1 MAKQDITV
9 CIDAYPDPDTDVF
22 RIGAADD
29 ILRLLV
35 DAHDTEFS
43 IPELVD
49 ATGVTRSTVWRAVDL
64 LDSIDAIQ
72 IRETPQ
78 RNYIAINP
86 DRLQKDDPILGISQS
101 EFHAPIRA
109 FVDRVKPRP
118 PTPTTSTTSL
128 GSSSLE
134 ASLGEADRQSDI
146 DCFVVVDGNR
156 TTARRQITD
165 VVADLQSERFDGD
178 RFVFEPYVD
187 LQRALG
193 EPDRSSTEI
202 FTEGITV
209 YGSDRLDGSAR
220 RSSPMSSTRIEALID
235 EVQAAFDR
243 RPTDIEAGLDVGD
256 AAPPAT
262 EGLSLARR
270 RRGPPDASYYTLVI
284 EASFVAIERTVEF
297 RLLERG
303 TMQPD
308 DLPGTHPGV
317 YREAAAAGV
326 FGESMAADLADL
338 WRDHRAKTY
347 YQEGLASAGRADAMY
362 ELATELHAYVTGRSR
377 QGPRVY
383 LRRDNVANSSLPED
397 RSRASLVNQR
407 REVIR

>member
-109 FVDRVKPRP
+109 FVDRVQA
-118 PTPTTSTTSL
+118 TTADADDINDLL
-128 GSSSLE
+128 GIVIFGSV
-134 ASLGEADRQSDI
+134 ARGEADRQSDI

-178 RFVFEPYVD
+178 RFVFEPYVESAESAG
-187 LQRALG
+187 RAGSKLH
-193 EPDRSSTEI
+193 EI

-209 YGSDRLDGSAR
+209 YGSDRLDEIRKEVVA
-220 RSSPMSSTRIEALID
+220 D
-235 EVQAAFDR
+235 E
-243 RPTDIEAGLDVGD
+243 
-256 AAPPAT
+256 
-262 EGLSLARR
+262 
-270 RRGPPDASYYTLVI
+270 
-284 EASFVAIERTVEF
+284 
-297 RLLERG
+297 
-303 TMQPD
+303 
-308 DLPGTHPGV
+308 
-317 YREAAAAGV
+317 
-326 FGESMAADLADL
+326 
-338 WRDHRAKTY
+338 
-347 YQEGLASAGRADAMY
+347 
-362 ELATELHAYVTGRSR
+362 
-377 QGPRVY
+377 
-383 LRRDNVANSSLPED
+383 
-397 RSRASLVNQR
+397 
-407 REVIR
+407 

>member
-86 DRLQKDDPILGISQS
+86 DRPRRTTRSLASLNQNSTRRS
-101 EFHAPIRA
+101 EHSSTAS
-109 FVDRVKPRP
+109 KPRP

-178 RFVFEPYVD
+178 RFVFEPYVESAESAG
-187 LQRALG
+187 RAGSKLH
-193 EPDRSSTEI
+193 EI

-209 YGSDRLDGSAR
+209 YGSDRPR
-220 RSSPMSSTRIEALID
+220 RDP
-235 EVQAAFDR
+235 Q
-243 RPTDIEAGLDVGD
+243 GG
-256 AAPPAT
+256 
-262 EGLSLARR
+262 RR
-270 RRGPPDASYYTLVI
+270 R
-284 EASFVAIERTVEF
+284 
-297 RLLERG
+297 
-303 TMQPD
+303 
-308 DLPGTHPGV
+308 
-317 YREAAAAGV
+317 
-326 FGESMAADLADL
+326 
-338 WRDHRAKTY
+338 
-347 YQEGLASAGRADAMY
+347 
-362 ELATELHAYVTGRSR
+362 
-377 QGPRVY
+377 
-383 LRRDNVANSSLPED
+383 
-397 RSRASLVNQR
+397 
-407 REVIR
+407 